1 MFCVKQ
7 VNNFVITYIYS
18 NCGIVLL
25 LYFIIIV
32 LLLCFIII
40 LTFQYTCTSKVSVL
54 PQLSR
59 NTDTLKVQLIKP
71 LGLLTA
77 LSPPSISLFLY
88 VIHGLSV
95 YFCHSLNIYCIPVYF
110 HGEILLQILILRK
123 NFCQ

>member
-54 PQLSR
+54 PHLSR
-59 NTDTLKVQLIKP
+59 NTDTLKAQLN
-71 LGLLTA
+71 A
-77 LSPPSISLFLY
+77 F
-88 VIHGLSV
+88 
-95 YFCHSLNIYCIPVYF
+95 
-110 HGEILLQILILRK
+110 
-123 NFCQ
+123 

>member
-7 VNNFVITYIYS
+7 VNNFVITFIYS

-59 NTDTLKVQLIKP
+59 NTDTLKVQFSKS

-88 VIHGLSV
+88 VIHGLS
-95 YFCHSLNIYCIPVYF
+95 FCNSLNIYCIPVYF
-110 HGEILLQILILRK
+110 HSEILLQILISRK
-123 NFCQ
+123 KFCQ